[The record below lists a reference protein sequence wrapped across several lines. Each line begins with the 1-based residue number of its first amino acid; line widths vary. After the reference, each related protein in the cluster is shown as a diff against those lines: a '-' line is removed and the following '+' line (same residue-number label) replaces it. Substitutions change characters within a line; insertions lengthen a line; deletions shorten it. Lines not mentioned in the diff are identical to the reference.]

1 MTPTLDDSAEARP
14 LIVADGPSGLMVR
27 RTTKTW
33 ASLHVII
40 SIAAIVFMLEV
51 SSAIALTPQIQI
63 LETIVCEKYYDRT
76 SPSILHPSDD
86 ERCKTE
92 AIQTEVALINGW
104 KNTFE
109 MVPGTKKVTLLAML
123 GCLLSDSWVR
133 LICWYA
139 DKTPLRYIWL
149 SGLWQII
156 GGGPP
161 TFTSLLF
168 VMAAQSASDK
178 DRSDSFNVFDRIV
191 AFSFLNVAA
200 LAAEIL
206 TVPTSAYL
214 MSFGPWIPFMMAPAL
229 TILTT
234 LLTVLLLPGDTE
246 NAVGS
251 RTASS
256 NYVISETPDTRPG
269 EEWFS
274 SSHTVQI
281 PSWFTRAG
289 IFFMI
294 ALIFF
299 TSSLGGQSMGL
310 LLQYSAKKFNWTFAK
325 ASWIITLRAAI
336 SFIVLTT
343 IIPGASTMIAKYA
356 RHTTSRTKDKRLA
369 QTSCILLLTGAMTI
383 FFAAFPAQVIL
394 GTILAALGSS
404 FNVTA
409 KSFVT
414 ALVPPDNFGAVYT
427 GITVAT
433 YGGILISG
441 PLFAHTFHWGLQ
453 LGGSWMGLPF
463 LVASG
468 LFLLCL
474 VALSL
479 ADGFWAT
486 P

>member
-1 MTPTLDDSAEARP
+1 MTRTLDDLAEARP
-14 LIVADGPSGLMVR
+14 LIVADESSDLLMK

-33 ASLHVII
+33 TSLHAII
-40 SIAAIVFMLEV
+40 SIAVIVFMLEV
-51 SSAIALTPQIQI
+51 SSAIAITPQIQI
-63 LETIVCEKYYDRT
+63 LEAIVCEKYYDRT
-76 SPSILHPSDD
+76 SLAISHPSNDQS
-86 ERCKTE
+86 CKTE
-92 AIQTEVALINGW
+92 PIQTEVALINGW

-109 MVPGTKKVTLLAML
+109 MVPGTKKVILLAML

-139 DKTPLRYIWL
+139 DKIPLRYIWL
-149 SGLWQII
+149 SGLWQVV

-168 VMAAQSASDK
+168 VMAAQSASAK
-178 DRSDSFNVFDRIV
+178 NRSDSFNIFGRIV

-214 MSFGPWIPFMMAPAL
+214 MSFGPWIPFMLAPAL
-229 TILTT
+229 TILTIVV
-234 LLTVLLLPGDTE
+234 TVLLLPG
-246 NAVGS
+246 AVGD

-256 NYVISETPDTRPG
+256 NHEISETLDPRPG
-269 EEWFS
+269 DSCFP
-274 SSHTVQI
+274 SSHAVQSS
-281 PSWFTRAG
+281 SWFTRAG
-289 IFFMI
+289 KSFVI

-310 LLQYSAKKFNWTFAK
+310 LLQYSAKKFSWTFAK
-325 ASWIITLRAAI
+325 VVLLLTSTASWIITLRAAI

-369 QTSCILLLTGAMTI
+369 QTSCLLLLIGSMTI
-383 FFAAFPAQVIL
+383 FFAVSPALIVL
-394 GTILAALGSS
+394 GTIIAALGSS

-414 ALVPPDNFGAVYT
+414 ALVAPDDFGAVYT

-433 YGGILISG
+433 YGGLLSSG
-441 PLFAHTFHWGLQ
+441 PLFAHAFHGGLQ
-453 LGGSWMGLPF
+453 LGGLWMGLPF

-474 VALSL
+474 VTLSL
-479 ADGFWAT
+479 ADGF
-486 P
+486 